1 VAAAVVGIVI
11 AAAIWWLYFDVVA
24 TVAEHRLTH
33 AEVGREQNEIA
44 RDSYSFLHF
53 PMVAGIVL
61 VALGMKKTL
70 GEVGDPLKAEIAVAL
85 LGGVTLYLLGHV
97 AFRWR
102 NIHTLNR
109 QRLITAALMLVLI
122 PLALEIPAL
131 ATVGI
136 VAAILSALIAYE
148 TVRFAE
154 LRERIRHQLARE
166 MAAG

>member
-1 VAAAVVGIVI
+1 V
-11 AAAIWWLYFDVVA
+11 
-24 TVAEHRLTH
+24 
-33 AEVGREQNEIA
+33 
-44 RDSYSFLHF
+44 
-53 PMVAGIVL
+53 
-61 VALGMKKTL
+61 
-70 GEVGDPLKAEIAVAL
+70 VAL
-85 LGGVTLYLLGHV
+85 LGGVALYLLAHV

-109 QRLITAALMLVLI
+109 QRLITAALMVPLI

-136 VAAILSALIAYE
+136 VAGLLSALITYE